1 MLEFK
6 QDDAEVNIIVTLT
19 ENVSLEAPFFLF
31 VFTHVLTKD
40 VVTLLLAESDDLSN
54 YPGRYNEFTLAPT
67 SLFAGKQPGFWT
79 YEVYEQVSSTN
90 IDTSLTG
97 GLLENGKLLLNR
109 PQEFAFEMYDSEVS
123 YKTYNG

>member
-109 PQEFAFEMYDSEVS
+109 PQEFAFEMYDSAVS